1 MPRRGIP
8 AIPAKETR
16 FFSHAFTSYASG
28 VSSAVKSMTGALES
42 ASAVGGRNSTRFD
55 GAGIAAAEED
65 GKADAF
71 EGGSEKLTP
80 RPRPLVGFTI
90 SRTI

>member
-1 MPRRGIP
+1 MI
-8 AIPAKETR
+8 
-16 FFSHAFTSYASG
+16 
-28 VSSAVKSMTGALES
+28 GALES
-42 ASAVGGRNSTRFD
+42 ASAVWGRNSTRFD

-71 EGGSEKLTP
+71 EGGSEKLTTLTLLTPPP

-90 SRTI
+90 SRTIWCIRCC